1 MTYQQLKNSFLE
13 YFEKQGHKVIGSASL
28 IPDNDP
34 TVLFTTA
41 GMHPLVPYLMGEKHA
56 LGKRLASCQKCIR
69 TSDIDEVGDGTH
81 HTFFEMLGNWSL
93 GDYFK
98 KETIKFSWEFL
109 TQVLKLDKDRIAIS
123 IFGGNSDVIDYDSE
137 SEKYWL
143 ELGLNKD
150 RIAKVSENWWGPA
163 GLSGPCGP
171 DTEMFY
177 WTGQDQAPKIFDPED
192 KKWVEI
198 WNDVLMEYNKIA
210 EGKFE
215 KLKQKN
221 VDTGMGLE
229 RTLAVLNNYDDN
241 YLTELFQP
249 IIKKIEDLSGKKYAS
264 DKKIFRIIA
273 DHIRSAVFIMGDP
286 KGVGP
291 SNKDQGYVLRRLI
304 RRAIRYGKNLE
315 IKNNFCL
322 ELAKIIIEKYK
333 ADYPELE
340 KNQIFITTELEKE
353 ENKFQAT
360 LEKGLREFYKQ
371 KNIDGKIAFLLFST
385 YGFPLEMTEEL
396 AKENNIKINKTD
408 FEAEFQKHQELSR
421 TASVGMFKGGLVDDN
436 YNTKRH
442 HSAAHLLLEALRR
455 VLGPHVE
462 QKGSNINQERI
473 RFDFSHNEKMSD
485 EQKKQ
490 VEDIVNEQIKKALP
504 VNCEEMPL
512 AKAKEVGATGVFE
525 HKYGDKVKVYSM
537 GKSSSISSEI
547 PFSREICGGPHVD
560 NTKEL
565 ISFKITKEESSS
577 AGVRRIKAILGK
589 NN

>member
-1 MTYQQLKNSFLE
+1 MIYQQLKNSFLE

-69 TSDIDEVGDGTH
+69 TSDIDEVGDSTH

-109 TQVLKLDKDRIAIS
+109 TQVLKLDKDKIAIS
-123 IFGGNSDVIDYDSE
+123 IFGGNSDVPDYDSE

-143 ELGLNKD
+143 ELGLSIDK
-150 RIAKVSENWWGPA
+150 IAKVSDNWWGPA

-177 WTGQDQAPKIFDPED
+177 WTGQGQAPKIFDPED
-192 KKWVEI
+192 KNWVEI
-198 WNDVLMEYNKIA
+198 WNDVLMEYNKIS

-229 RTLAVLNNYDDN
+229 RTLTVLNNYDDN

-249 IIKKIEDLSGKKYAS
+249 IIKKIEDLSGKKYAD
-264 DKKIFRIIA
+264 DKKAFRIIA

-286 KGVGP
+286 NGVGP

-371 KNIDGKIAFLLFST
+371 KNIDGKIAFLL
-385 YGFPLEMTEEL
+385 
-396 AKENNIKINKTD
+396 
-408 FEAEFQKHQELSR
+408 
-421 TASVGMFKGGLVDDN
+421 
-436 YNTKRH
+436 
-442 HSAAHLLLEALRR
+442 
-455 VLGPHVE
+455 
-462 QKGSNINQERI
+462 
-473 RFDFSHNEKMSD
+473 
-485 EQKKQ
+485 
-490 VEDIVNEQIKKALP
+490 
-504 VNCEEMPL
+504 
-512 AKAKEVGATGVFE
+512 
-525 HKYGDKVKVYSM
+525 
-537 GKSSSISSEI
+537 
-547 PFSREICGGPHVD
+547 
-560 NTKEL
+560 
-565 ISFKITKEESSS
+565 
-577 AGVRRIKAILGK
+577 
-589 NN
+589 